1 MVIYI
6 QDFFETLLG
15 VALPLWFYNTMGLL
29 VCMNLIRGM
38 LNFCFPKLTK
48 HTDIVMLVAVLGY
61 IAYEVLPVWGIA
73 VQGVS

>member
-1 MVIYI
+1 MVIHI

-15 VALPLWFYNTMGLL
+15 VALQALFYNSMGLL
-29 VCMNLIRGM
+29 ICMNIIRGM
-38 LNFCFPKLTK
+38 LHLAFPKLTK

-73 VQGVS
+73 VQGV

>member
-1 MVIYI
+1 MVSYI
-6 QDFFETLLG
+6 QEFFETLLG

-29 VCMNLIRGM
+29 ICMNSIRAM
-38 LNFCFPKLTK
+38 LNLAFPKLTK

>member
-6 QDFFETLLG
+6 QEFFETLLG

-29 VCMNLIRGM
+29 ICMNIIRAM
-38 LNFCFPKLTK
+38 LNLAFPKLTK